1 VAYQSPDIKT
11 LIHEVV
17 NRGDWAN
24 GNDLAIIVTGTAGS
38 LRRAWAYGSG
48 TPAKLHIECSA
59 GGTPAVTNAVAEIS
73 PTDVTTSS
81 TGNSFSYDIQ
91 ATISGAATGVDTV
104 AITVPG
110 AFGAPTVTDVL
121 DDGVSVPYTNNTTGN
136 AISVDITTKI
146 TASSKITVLFDSDA
160 PGTQDLTGVDFTS
173 TVDDSGTGDAAQS
186 TTEGNGDGDAGDANT
201 WTVTT
206 TDASLVGHWPFN
218 EGSGQTA
225 GDVSG
230 NSNNATLG
238 NTAGAD
244 SFDPSWAC
252 VDSSYALDFDGVDDY
267 LAITD
272 PGGAWD
278 LGDGGLDVGTG
289 DFSIAAWVIFDSVGA
304 DGFPSIMFKGG
315 GSSTNAGYW
324 YGHETSVDGL
334 RLAVSD
340 GTNRFIA
347 NSNPALG
354 LDDTNWHHVT
364 VVFDREAGT
373 DTAYFY
379 LDGTPVG
386 SEASALIAGNS
397 ATGTNDV
404 GIGASATGTRPWKGS
419 IDDPRIY
426 DYALSAGEITALA
439 ASAPGRPRSA
449 RLMSPRVPPATHSVT
464 TSRRRSAAAPQA
476 STR

>member
-1 VAYQSPDIKT
+1 
-11 LIHEVV
+11 
-17 NRGDWAN
+17 
-24 GNDLAIIVTGTAGS
+24 
-38 LRRAWAYGSG
+38 
-48 TPAKLHIECSA
+48 
-59 GGTPAVTNAVAEIS
+59 
-73 PTDVTTSS
+73 
-81 TGNSFSYDIQ
+81 
-91 ATISGAATGVDTV
+91 
-104 AITVPG
+104 
-110 AFGAPTVTDVL
+110 
-121 DDGVSVPYTNNTTGN
+121 
-136 AISVDITTKI
+136 
-146 TASSKITVLFDSDA
+146 
-160 PGTQDLTGVDFTS
+160 
-173 TVDDSGTGDAAQS
+173 
-186 TTEGNGDGDAGDANT
+186 
-201 WTVTT
+201 
-206 TDASLVGHWPFN
+206 
-218 EGSGQTA
+218 
-225 GDVSG
+225 
-230 NSNNATLG
+230 
-238 NTAGAD
+238 
-244 SFDPSWAC
+244 
-252 VDSSYALDFDGVDDY
+252 

-439 ASAPGRPRSA
+439 ASAPGPCTIPAVTSA
-449 RLMSPRVPPATHSVT
+449 VAEISPTDVT
-464 TSRRRSAAAPQA
+464 TSSTGNSFSYDIQATISGSATGVDTVAITVPGSFGAPTQQHNRQLDQRRHHDQDHGQ
-476 STR
+476 